1 MQHMKASPFRWGHN
15 DDINQHANA
24 INQKHNVNLDVHEN

>member
-15 DDINQHANA
+15 DDINQHVNA
-24 INQKHNVNLDVHEN
+24 INQKHNVN